1 MGYVKMTE
9 KQPILKI
16 EHLNKKYDA
25 GADHVIVD
33 LDLTVNEEDF
43 LCVLGPSGC
52 GKSTLIR
59 CIAGFED
66 YEGLIEVDGRPV
78 KKPGPDR
85 TMVFQ
90 DFNQLFPW
98 KTVSKNIEY
107 PLKVNGVKDKAER
120 RRLAEEYLE
129 KVNLLDY
136 RDYYPHQL
144 SGGMKQRVAIARGM
158 ALGSRVML
166 MDEPFAALDA
176 ITRNQM
182 QAELLSIKEN
192 AKMTIIFITHN
203 IQEAISMGNRIVV
216 MSKDGDI
223 IENSYNPLQKPV
235 SPATPGYGEM
245 WKHLNALLHGERD
258 I

>member
-1 MGYVKMTE
+1 MTE
-9 KQPILKI
+9 REPLLRI
-16 EHLNKKYDA
+16 EHLNKKYED
-25 GADHVIVD
+25 GTEHVLTD
-33 LDLTVNEEDF
+33 LDLLVYEEDF

-66 YEGLIEVDGRPV
+66 YEGIIEIEGRTV

-107 PLKVNGVKDKAER
+107 PLKVNGVADKAER
-120 RRLAEEYLE
+120 RRMAEEYLD
-129 KVNLLDY
+129 KVNLGEY

-158 ALGSRVML
+158 ALGSKVML

-182 QAELLSIKEN
+182 QTELLRIKEN

-203 IQEAISMGNRIVV
+203 IQEAISMGNRVMV
-216 MSKDGDI
+216 MSKNGDI
-223 IENSYNPLQKPV
+223 LEDAPNPLEKPV
-235 SPATPGYGEM
+235 SPATPGYGEL
-245 WKHLNALLHGERD
+245 WQHLNGLLHSERND
-258 I
+258 K